1 MGRGVYLVMTSQGS
15 TETPRSDDIIYGRPL
30 KYCCI
35 IFTIDASSSFYRKLA
50 NLPQSLCRPSPICR
64 DSFPHRPPLS
74 LRSLSGLDN
83 KLWGGKPTWG
93 KSHHTV
99 LFLRGTSLI
108 RNIKISMLQPFRSPN
123 IQGELPSSFIPPRQR
138 HHGSGIGI
146 IIISIIFIFYLS
158 GQPRVWGSSIMLA
171 SIL

>member
-50 NLPQSLCRPSPICR
+50 NLPQSLCRPSPICP
-64 DSFPHRPPLS
+64 DSFPHRSPLS

-108 RNIKISMLQPFRSPN
+108 RNIKHFN
-123 IQGELPSSFIPPRQR
+123 VAALPESQYTR
-138 HHGSGIGI
+138 
-146 IIISIIFIFYLS
+146 
-158 GQPRVWGSSIMLA
+158 
-171 SIL
+171 